1 MGNERTVSDCRIS
14 RRNFLLTLTAGGALV
29 TVPDGR
35 ILAGSKGRNWPKDV
49 EQFPALACDEKNT
62 IWMAAMVRPV
72 PDSHIRVECVEN
84 GRRRRICILQPRGTT
99 GIAAPAIAPLPEG
112 CIVVFPVERDDQW
125 DIAYAFV
132 QEGTRPRADCQYLPS
147 KGSSNISPA
156 VAIVNNGAHVVWE
169 SNDGEFRGIYTCRVD
184 ERGVGPIQ
192 RLSSPEANSYN
203 PSIVA
208 LANGAI
214 FAAWDSLRGHG
225 SNIYGSWYQ
234 AAQWREERKITDG
247 RRIER
252 HPFLTS
258 WNKEVWMAWQAQSY
272 SERRLNNLTEQRIA
286 VTRLADNGL
295 QAPADLFEKVS
306 TRDRLL
312 MRPRIAFDPDGRM
325 WLTASLGMKKLQAGW
340 RPVAWHVSGNQWSEM
355 QFLSNEQSRWQPI
368 PVVFGADSAMSVAV
382 QSDDLPQGWDKTRGK
397 YRDWKSRVTVSRRNR
412 ETADNIARI
421 RTHPLKMP
429 ETEFSLR
436 VKIELCSAELPRQ
449 QWKRGGQKLTLFWG
463 DFHDHTDL
471 SVCNR
476 RHNPPGHDLFANLR
490 DIEKLDFCALTDHGY
505 NFDPQQWSLNGE
517 QTRYNHDPG
526 RFVTFLGQE
535 WTSSK
540 NYTSGGYGHR
550 NLVFLDPYHGRFHD
564 SFDGK
569 ISPDDL
575 WKKLKDVE
583 FICIPH
589 QLADWQHKGS
599 GNPPTDWS
607 FVDETL
613 QPVAE
618 IFQARDSYEYLGCP
632 RQAPHGEPKRGH
644 YLQDAWARGIIIG
657 VIASPDH
664 GGGKGKAGV
673 WAEELTREKL
683 FEAVRARHTFGTSG
697 AKMALRFS
705 AGDAMMGDKVKGQA
719 GPIPFA
725 VEAMAMHDIVEV
737 VIFRNNNIVYKTSPN
752 ALECTVEW
760 TDRRP
765 LKEAGAW
772 YYTRVQ
778 CRDKELAWSSPIWF
792 LT

>member
-1 MGNERTVSDCRIS
+1 MV
-14 RRNFLLTLTAGGALV
+14 AL
-29 TVPDGR
+29 PDGR
-35 ILAGSKGRNWPKDV
+35 ILAGSQGSNGPEDV
-49 EQFPALACDEKNT
+49 EQFPALACDQKNT
-62 IWMAAMVRPV
+62 IWMAAVVRPA
-72 PDSHIRVECVEN
+72 PGSHIRVECVKN

-99 GIAAPAIAPLPEG
+99 GIAAPSIAPLPEG
-112 CIVVFPVERDDQW
+112 CVVVFPVERDHRW
-125 DIAYAFV
+125 HIAYAV
-132 QEGTRPRADCQYLPS
+132 VTEGTGQRADCQYLPS
-147 KGSSNISPA
+147 EGSSNISPA
-156 VAIVNNGAHVVWE
+156 VALVNSEAHVVWE
-169 SNDGEFRGIYTCRVD
+169 SNGGEFRGIYTCRVD
-184 ERGVGPIQ
+184 ERSVGPIQ
-192 RLSSPEANSYN
+192 RLSSSTANSYN

-208 LANGAI
+208 LPDGSI
-214 FAAWDSLRGHG
+214 FAAWDSLRGYASNIHG
-225 SNIYGSWYQ
+225 SWFRGTHWQ
-234 AAQWREERKITDG
+234 EERRITRG

-258 WNKEVWMAWQAQSY
+258 WNNDVWMAWQAQSY
-272 SERRLNNLTEQRIA
+272 KERRLNNLTEQRIA
-286 VTRLADNGL
+286 VACLNDNGL
-295 QAPADLFEKVS
+295 EAPIDLFRSVS
-306 TRDRLL
+306 TPERLL
-312 MRPRIAFDPDGRM
+312 MRPRIAFDPEGRT
-325 WLTASLGMKKLQAGW
+325 WLTASLGMEKLQAGW
-340 RPVAWHVSGNQWSEM
+340 RPVAWQYSGNRWSEM
-355 QFLSNEQSRWQPI
+355 QLLSNEQSRWHPI
-368 PVVFGADSAMSVAV
+368 PVVFSTDSVASV
-382 QSDDLPQGWDKTRGK
+382 ATQSDDLPQGWDKTRGR
-397 YRDWKSRVTVSRRNR
+397 YRDWKSKVTVSRHDGDA
-412 ETADNIARI
+412 ADEIQRI
-421 RTHPLKMP
+421 KTCPLEMP

-436 VKIELCSAELPRQ
+436 EKIELCSAELPRQ
-449 QWKRGGQKLTLFWG
+449 QWNRGGQKLTLFWG
-463 DFHDHTDL
+463 DFHDHTNL

-526 RFVTFLGQE
+526 RFVTFLAQE

-550 NLVFLDPYHGRFHD
+550 NLVFLDPHYSRFYD

-575 WKKLKDVE
+575 WEELKGIE

-607 FVDETL
+607 FTNETL

-618 IFQARDSYEYLGCP
+618 IFQARESYEYLGCP
-632 RQAPHGEPKRGH
+632 RQAPHGEPRRGH
-644 YLQDAWARGIIIG
+644 YLQDAWDKGIIIG

-673 WAEELTREKL
+673 WAEELTREKI
-683 FEAVRARHTFGTSG
+683 FEALRARHTFGTSG

-705 AGDAMMGDKVKGQA
+705 AGDAIMGDKVNGHDST
-719 GPIPFA
+719 ISFT
-725 VEAMAMHDIVEV
+725 VEARAMHDIVEV

-752 ALECTVEW
+752 TLECTVEW
-760 TDRRP
+760 TDERP
-765 LKEAGAW
+765 LKAARAW
-772 YYTRVQ
+772 YYARVQ